1 MSPEAK
7 AFHHG
12 FINLIF
18 SHIVPS
24 VFKTCGLQFAIDRLA
39 GPFLSLL
46 QFFEVLFSCIK
57 YCLSLLLFTCCW
69 PVWFSSGSLIHPQLH
84 VSSFNG
90 CRASAMLSV
99 CCCILSKL
107 TESDSF
113 LLSSS
118 LSVSVQDTCVLPS
131 SPLPLLVSVA
141 WVPLC
146 CLRIVRL
153 CLLRRDWLQCRV
165 RLRCHWSRE
174 FWASTLSWRAASR
187 GWKLVM

>member
-1 MSPEAK
+1 MR
-7 AFHHG
+7 
-12 FINLIF
+12 
-18 SHIVPS
+18 
-24 VFKTCGLQFAIDRLA
+24 GLQFAIDRLA
-39 GPFLSLL
+39 GLFLSLS

-57 YCLSLLLFTCCW
+57 YCQCFLLFTCCW
-69 PVWFSSGSLIHPQLH
+69 SVWFSSGSLIHPQLL

-99 CCCILSKL
+99 CCCTLSKL

-113 LLSSS
+113 PLSSS
-118 LSVSVQDTCVLPS
+118 LPVSVQDTCVLSS

-187 GWKLVM
+187 GWKLLM